1 MLAAKKKLDR
11 YLLLK
16 SNLDSLPSD
25 SVIYAEK
32 IPKMV
37 NNHTML
43 KGTIPVGNLAKY
55 KYDNHTYCVFCTEV
69 KTDKKIAKAVRLYDD
84 VIKGKAPVYELAL
97 EQKESTDNIKV
108 LQINKINETIT
119 TYATKYQSN
128 QAPITQKIKPTT
140 HNSYHEKAN
149 DLIAKLTESRNAN
162 IPVYWQDNVQK
173 PLDKL
178 QLTEMQMYVGWSL

>member
-1 MLAAKKKLDR
+1 M
-11 YLLLK
+11 
-16 SNLDSLPSD
+16 
-25 SVIYAEK
+25 
-32 IPKMV
+32 
-37 NNHTML
+37 
-43 KGTIPVGNLAKY
+43 
-55 KYDNHTYCVFCTEV
+55 
-69 KTDKKIAKAVRLYDD
+69 
-84 VIKGKAPVYELAL
+84 AL

-149 DLIAKLTESRNAN
+149 DLIEKLTESRNAN